1 MKEFTSDLFVSS
13 PAHARITDPISS
25 KEAAEEMRKSKAN
38 RLEQL
43 VIRALKES
51 PFGLTNHELVDRTGV
66 NWTTITPR
74 VRPLVNKG
82 MVVDSGER
90 RAGDSGVRCI
100 VWKIA

>member
-1 MKEFTSDLFVSS
+1 MKEFTSDLFVES
-13 PAHARITDPISS
+13 PAYARITDLVSS

-43 VIRALKES
+43 VILALKES

-66 NWTTITPR
+66 NWATITPR

-90 RAGDSGVRCI
+90 RAGASGVRCI
-100 VWKIA
+100 VWKIT